1 MRGLKDKVVIVSGG
15 ATLIGAAIARAF
27 VAEGARVTIADID
40 TRGGG
45 ALASEL
51 GECSR
56 FIATD
61 VSRDVDIDACVAA
74 TLKAFG
80 RIDCLVNVAAAYIDN
95 GPDSPRG
102 DWEKAFAIN
111 VFGAAMF
118 LRTCRPHMQDG
129 GAVVNFGS
137 TSAGVAQ
144 AGRWTYPA
152 TKAAVL
158 QLTRSAALDLAA
170 DGIRVNAVSP
180 GWTWSG
186 ILDQISGGD
195 RDKVNAVAKPFH
207 MLGRIGDP
215 AEVADAVLFLCSD
228 HARFITGTNLAVDG
242 GYAALGPEQALSPIT
257 ELMS

>member
-1 MRGLKDKVVIVSGG
+1 MKGLKDKVAIVSGG
-15 ATLIGAAIARAF
+15 ATLIGAAIARGF
-27 VAEGARVTIADID
+27 IAEGARVVVADID
-40 TRGGG
+40 LAAGQ
-45 ALASEL
+45 ALADEL
-51 GECSR
+51 GESAR
-56 FIATD
+56 FVLTD
-61 VSRDVDIDACVAA
+61 VSSDADIEVCVAA
-74 TLKAFG
+74 TLHAFG
-80 RIDCLVNVAAAYIDN
+80 RIDCLVNVAAVYADQ
-95 GPDSPRG
+95 GAASPRA
-102 DWEKAFAIN
+102 DWDKAFSVNLI
-111 VFGAAMF
+111 GAAMF
-118 LRTCRPHMQDG
+118 LRAVRPHMKEG

-158 QLTRSAALDLAA
+158 QLTRSAALDLAPE
-170 DGIRVNAVSP
+170 GIRVNAVSP

-195 RDKVNAVAKPFH
+195 RDKVEKVARPFH

-228 HARFITGTNLAVDG
+228 HARFITGTSLAVDG

-257 ELMS
+257 ELLS

>member
-1 MRGLKDKVVIVSGG
+1 MRGLKDKVAIVSGG
-15 ATLIGAAIARAF
+15 ATLIGAAVARAF
-27 VAEGARVTIADID
+27 VAAGARVVIADID
-40 TRGGG
+40 RAGGDR
-45 ALASEL
+45 LAAEL
-51 GECSR
+51 GDAAR
-56 FIATD
+56 FVATD
-61 VSRDVDIDACVAA
+61 VARDADIEACVA
-74 TLKAFG
+74 TTVQAFG
-80 RIDCLVNVAAAYIDN
+80 RLDCLVNVAAVYADQ
-95 GPDSPRG
+95 GPDSPRS
-102 DWEKAFAIN
+102 DWEKAFAVN
-111 VFGAAMF
+111 LFGAVGL
-118 LRTCRPHMQDG
+118 LRAARPQLQNG

-152 TKAAVL
+152 SKAAVL
-158 QLTRSAALDLAA
+158 QFTRSAALDLAA
-170 DGIRVNAVSP
+170 EGIRVNAVSP

-195 RDKVNAVAKPFH
+195 RDKVERVARPFH

-257 ELMS
+257 ELLS

>member
-1 MRGLKDKVVIVSGG
+1 MKGLKDKVVIVSGG
-15 ATLIGAAIARAF
+15 ATLIGAAVARAF
-27 VAEGARVTIADID
+27 VAEGARVVIADID
-40 TRGGG
+40 TRGGT
-45 ALASEL
+45 ALATEL
-51 GECSR
+51 GECCR

-61 VSRDVDIDACVAA
+61 VTCDADIEACVAA

-80 RIDCLVNVAAAYIDN
+80 GVDCLVNVAAAYVDN
-95 GPDSPRG
+95 GFDSPRE

-111 VFGAAMF
+111 VFGAVMF
-118 LRTCRPHMQDG
+118 LRACRPHLKNG
-129 GAVVNFGS
+129 GTVVNFGS

-158 QLTRSAALDLAA
+158 QFTRSAALDLAA

-242 GYAALGPEQALSPIT
+242 GYAALGPEQGLSPIT

>member
-27 VAEGARVTIADID
+27 VAEGAKVVIADID
-40 TRGGG
+40 STGGMTLV
-45 ALASEL
+45 AEL
-51 GECSR
+51 GETTR
-56 FIATD
+56 FVATD
-61 VSRDVDIDACVAA
+61 VSRDADIDTCVQA
-74 TLKAFG
+74 TVKAFG
-80 RIDCLVNVAAAYIDN
+80 RIDCLVNVAAVYADN
-95 GPDSPRG
+95 GPASPRE
-102 DWEKAFAIN
+102 DWEKAFAVN

-118 LRTCRPHMQDG
+118 LRACRPHMARG
-129 GAVVNFGS
+129 SAVINFGS

-195 RDKVNAVAKPFH
+195 RDKVNTVARPFH

-215 AEVADAVLFLCSD
+215 AEVADAVLFLASD
-228 HARFITGTNLAVDG
+228 HARFITGSNLPVDG
-242 GYAALGPEQALSPIT
+242 GYAALGPEQATSPIS
-257 ELMS
+257 ELLS

>member
-1 MRGLKDKVVIVSGG
+1 MQGFTDKVAIVSGG

-27 VAEGARVTIADID
+27 VAQGVRVVIADID
-40 TRGGG
+40 HGGG
-45 ALASEL
+45 LALAAEL
-51 GECSR
+51 GETAR
-56 FIATD
+56 FVNTD
-61 VSRDVDIDACVAA
+61 VASDSAIAACVEC

-80 RIDCLVNVAAAYIDN
+80 RIDFLVNVAAVYADQ
-95 GPDSPRG
+95 GPLSARA
-102 DWEKAFAIN
+102 DWEKAFAVN
-111 VFGAAMF
+111 LFGPAMF
-118 LRTCRPHMQDG
+118 IQACRPHMAPG
-129 GAVVNFGS
+129 SAVVNFGS

-152 TKAAVL
+152 SKAAVL

-186 ILDQISGGD
+186 ILDLVSGGD
-195 RDKVNAVAKPFH
+195 REKVERVARPFH

-215 AEVADAVLFLCSD
+215 AEVAEAVLFLCSS

-242 GYAALGPEQALSPIT
+242 GYAAMGPEQALSPIT
-257 ELMS
+257 ELSA

>member
-1 MRGLKDKVVIVSGG
+1 MKGLKDKVVIVSGG
-15 ATLIGAAIARAF
+15 ATLIGAAVARAF
-27 VAEGARVTIADID
+27 VAEGARVVIADID
-40 TRGGG
+40 TRGGT
-45 ALASEL
+45 ALATEL
-51 GECSR
+51 GECCR

-61 VSRDVDIDACVAA
+61 VTCDADIEACVAA

-80 RIDCLVNVAAAYIDN
+80 GVDCLVNVAAAYVDN
-95 GPDSPRG
+95 GFDSPRE

-111 VFGAAMF
+111 VFGAVMF
-118 LRTCRPHMQDG
+118 LRACRPYLKDG

-158 QLTRSAALDLAA
+158 QFTRSAALDLAA

-195 RDKVNAVAKPFH
+195 RDKVNAVARPFH

-242 GYAALGPEQALSPIT
+242 GYAALGPEQGLSPIT